1 MLGNIHH
8 VLRHAKHHICH
19 CFCIYIQ
26 KYIAITNMALIEFK
40 YTLNVV
46 TTMNTT
52 NMTYIDPYDISEPS
66 I

>member
-40 YTLNVV
+40 YTLKQQAKKRSYYNEH
-46 TTMNTT
+46 
-52 NMTYIDPYDISEPS
+52 DQYDIH
-66 I
+66 